1 MATFEETYQKYN
13 DNRTNAINDM
23 YDAQKQ
29 NQLAQLEDAYKQN
42 VQSQEQA
49 ISKIDPAYQQKANDL
64 AAQYERNRRNFNQQ
78 AAGNGLNTGTASQA
92 ALAQNS
98 AYQRDMG
105 NLRTAQADAMNDA
118 QQRLAS
124 LEQQYKSS
132 VAQAIASNDYDRA
145 KALMDEYSNQEN
157 RDRSTAQ
164 TLAAYGDFSGY
175 ERLYGS
181 DVANNMAALWKAQN
195 PGLAYNT
202 GRMTAEEYKTITG
215 KYPDGYT
222 PTQAPTYTPLHNPTP
237 KPNPEPGTGGSPL
250 SGIDPNDIRTLPEEA
265 RRIQIKGL
273 LDTLYQGNAAAH
285 AKAFNYI
292 GANQDYF
299 TNDELSNIANAINDI
314 QMNQHYGGYN
324 R

>member
-23 YDAQKQ
+23 YEAQKQ
-29 NQLAQLEDAYKQN
+29 NRLTKLEDAYKQN

-49 ISKIDPAYQQKANDL
+49 ISKIDPFYQQKANDL
-64 AAQYERNRRNFNQQ
+64 SAQYERNRRNFNLQ
-78 AAGNGLNTGTASQA
+78 AENSGLNTGAASQA

-105 NLRTAQADAMNDA
+105 ALRTSQADAMNEA

-145 KALMDEYSNQEN
+145 KALMNEYNNQEN
-157 RDRSTAQ
+157 RDLNTAK

-181 DVANNMAALWKAQN
+181 DIANNMSALWKAQN
-195 PGLAYNT
+195 PELAYNT
-202 GRMTAEEYKTITG
+202 GRMTADEYRAVTG
-215 KYPDGYT
+215 KYPAGYQAPYT
-222 PTQAPTYTPLHNPTP
+222 PRYNPT
-237 KPNPEPGTGGSPL
+237 PNPEPGTGGDPL
-250 SGIDPNDIRTLPEEA
+250 SVIDLNDISTLPENA
-265 RRIQIKGL
+265 RKSQVNGLIK
-273 LDTLYQGNAAAH
+273 TFYQGDASARANAL
-285 AKAFNYI
+285 NYVT
-292 GANQDYF
+292 ANADKF
-299 TNDELSNIANAINDI
+299 TDDELSNIASAINYS
-314 QMNQHYGGYN
+314 QPKRQYGGYN